1 MMLLY
6 FEKRTMFTTQSCTR
20 LKSRKLSWRG
30 KGPLVRLHC
39 LHSTYSVQ
47 LSKYLWY
54 PVEKHQNSPKSSTL
68 HDPHLSW
75 SFQAKVLTYSTG
87 VTPVCHIVFLFCHC
101 RKGSHR
107 QLLQHPS
114 ISRLE
119 MVSEVWGTVLAPIG
133 FLGRFVPNRF
143 PFLSVESRHTLL
155 VVVKAII
162 VGGV

>member
-54 PVEKHQNSPKSSTL
+54 PVEKHQNSPKSLIHFSHLICSHFRQSFDTL
-68 HDPHLSW
+68 HW
-75 SFQAKVLTYSTG
+75 SNSSM
-87 VTPVCHIVFLFCHC
+87 
-101 RKGSHR
+101 SHR
-107 QLLQHPS
+107 
-114 ISRLE
+114 ISVLPLPKRITPTTSAASKHIK
-119 MVSEVWGTVLAPIG
+119 VRNGFWGLGNSFGADRILRPICT
-133 FLGRFVPNRF
+133 
-143 PFLSVESRHTLL
+143 ESFSFFECGIQTHTS
-155 VVVKAII
+155 
-162 VGGV
+162 GCG